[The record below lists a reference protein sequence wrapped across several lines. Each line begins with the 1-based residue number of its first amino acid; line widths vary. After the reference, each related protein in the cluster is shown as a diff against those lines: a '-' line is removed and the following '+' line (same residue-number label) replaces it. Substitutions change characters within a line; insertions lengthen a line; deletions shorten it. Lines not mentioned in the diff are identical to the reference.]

1 MITKEVKIA
10 HISDTHLS
18 GKQDRRQVDELDR
31 LFGYFKTAGYDHLVI
46 SGDLSN
52 NADPEDWRIIRKK
65 LEIHGFYHW
74 DKATVVAGNHDL
86 INLEEEMRFYNAL
99 NPLSLVRKKVF
110 ERKLKE
116 FCFFFQELITGEEQ
130 GGNAFPF
137 VKIINYPS
145 VKIAFAALNSVYPWY
160 PADNPLGA
168 RGFIT
173 PGQLRALGQESVLS
187 SLQGCFLVGLCHHA
201 YKVYGTDSLID
212 QAFDWTMELK
222 NREEFLELMKR
233 MQTKLVLHGH
243 FHRFQAYTTD
253 GITFINGGSF
263 HYNPKCYSEL
273 LIDGQGG
280 FKQKF
285 VLVP

>member
-74 DKATVVAGNHDL
+74 DKATVIAGNHDL

-130 GGNAFPF
+130 GSNAFPF

-173 PGQLRALGQESVLS
+173 PGQLRALGQESVLA